1 MGGRSPSPFKEPM
14 DREPQPRPSA
24 LFLVREDSPVATEL
38 RTREEAIE
46 RRWEAAPA
54 VLAVIALQL
63 CLALVSMERDW
74 KLWRFHWWVW
84 TVAVVPEAI
93 LLVSLAW
100 DSARRFLERIGHRRN
115 VALALLAV
123 ISLDT
128 AVALVALI
136 ASLVE
141 GKEASGAQLLLKGIT
156 IWGTNVMTYALWFWG
171 IDRGGPVR
179 RGQPNPPPPDF
190 QFPQMENPGLAAPG
204 WYPQLFDYVYVSFT
218 NSIAFS
224 PTDAMPLTRR
234 TKLLM
239 LSESAVSALTILLVA
254 ARAVNIFK

>member
-1 MGGRSPSPFKEPM
+1 
-14 DREPQPRPSA
+14 
-24 LFLVREDSPVATEL
+24 LVREDPSVATKL
-38 RTREEAIE
+38 RTQEETVE

-54 VLAVIALQL
+54 VLAVIVLQL
-63 CLALVSMERDW
+63 ALALVSLERDW
-74 KLWRFHWWVW
+74 KIWKFHWWVW
-84 TVAVVPEAI
+84 TLAVVPEAI

-100 DSARRFLERIGHRRN
+100 DSARRFVERLGHRRN

-123 ISLDT
+123 ISLEN

-141 GKEASGAQLLLKGIT
+141 GKETSGGQLLLKGLT
-156 IWGTNVMTYALWFWG
+156 IWSTNVIAYALWFWG

-179 RGQPNPPPPDF
+179 RGRPNPPSPDF

-204 WYPQLFDYVYVSFT
+204 WYPQLFDYIYVSFT
-218 NSIAFS
+218 NSVAFS

-234 TKLLM
+234 AKLLM
-239 LSESAVSALTILLVA
+239 LSESAVSAVTILLVA